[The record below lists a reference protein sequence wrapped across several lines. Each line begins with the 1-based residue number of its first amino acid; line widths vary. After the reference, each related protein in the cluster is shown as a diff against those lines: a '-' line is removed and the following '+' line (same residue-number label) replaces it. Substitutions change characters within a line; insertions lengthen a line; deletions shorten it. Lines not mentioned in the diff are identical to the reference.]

1 MEELQSA
8 PLDSQH
14 STFGVGELS
23 RQVELIKEK
32 MSERRH
38 ELAAIDSITSVLGHP
53 HAHHIIT
60 MKIFLWIVI
69 L

>member
-1 MEELQSA
+1 MEELSA
-8 PLDSQH
+8 PLHSQH

-32 MSERRH
+32 MSELRH
-38 ELAAIDSITSVLGHP
+38 ELAAKDSNTSVLGHS